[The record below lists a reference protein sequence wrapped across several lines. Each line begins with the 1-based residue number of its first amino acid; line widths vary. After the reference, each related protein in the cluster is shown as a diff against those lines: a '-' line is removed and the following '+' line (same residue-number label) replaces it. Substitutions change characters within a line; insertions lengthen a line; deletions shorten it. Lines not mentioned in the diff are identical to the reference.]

1 MDAAF
6 FAMPSGSAVTA
17 SPKAAAGASSPGAA
31 KGPAD
36 ASSPGAANGAAD
48 GSSSGAATRAAAN
61 DITDRPAA
69 GSRRVQALPA
79 PVALSLD
86 LAAPADALEG
96 PAGSAPLQGGSVGC
110 AAGSL

>member
-36 ASSPGAANGAAD
+36 ASSPGAANG
-48 GSSSGAATRAAAN
+48 AAAN